1 MNFLHRLSKK
11 SETTSAASE
20 ATDEWENIK
29 PSDDFGNQAKI
40 ASAEANELLRQR
52 ERQERKIISALLHG
66 ANALRYP
73 DAAVSEQDRQL
84 VYDALANHTISPQQ
98 KSAILSNIVTPV
110 NQSPEKTIDAMQDK
124 HERRILAYLSG
135 TGFDYWQSTSVYDL
149 QNTLARFPTPYELK
163 TTEQAFLENIR
174 NNNPPQKYAEYQ
186 QAMDSF
192 KHKLYGKRLEY
203 YDAIESLQSKAD
215 QSQAITASRTQVFDS
230 YHQSTKQAET
240 SPTTPTEVRALTAAE
255 KTEILKSSQVE
266 GDSFI
271 YTGQA
276 YQLDTEILKQ
286 IGLEPN
292 YHFTIQNASIN
303 LSEPYRV
310 GSHTAVTAYVQTE
323 KGTKVCSYYRSNSQG
338 IWRYLP
344 DYVSDANNAQSPI
357 NWFGKG
363 YNEESLNLPSE
374 TQYALELI
382 TSNNPGVDLD
392 PTNAAFC
399 FAGTAKRYNSRHEYS
414 QAMATR
420 TLRGEF
426 YEEVPPQPSYDL
438 GKLSFV
444 KVRPETLDLTGP
456 SAPNFQESQ
465 NQFDTQTNL
474 YGQIIVD
481 HFPSV
486 DNSLEY
492 TFNHNSENQAWLSHI
507 EIKDA
512 PISSSGLRT
521 KWVSAGDF
529 GTPLY
534 EYASMSNGYGD
545 ESNTRGNYVNMWKN
559 YLRRMPIIQ
568 KYLRSQSLDVKS

>member
-1 MNFLHRLSKK
+1 MNFLHRLTKK
-11 SETTSAASE
+11 SETASVAAE
-20 ATDEWENIK
+20 TANAWDDIK

-40 ASAEANELLRQR
+40 ASAEANELLQQR
-52 ERQERKIISALLHG
+52 ERQERKIISSFLHG
-66 ANALRYP
+66 YGELSQP
-73 DAAVSEQDRQL
+73 DATVSEQERQL
-84 VYDALANHTISPQQ
+84 VYDALAQYTISPEQ
-98 KSAILSNIVTPV
+98 KSELLAQIVTPV
-110 NQSPEKTIDAMQDK
+110 DRSPEDTIDTMQDE
-124 HERRILAYLSG
+124 HERRILGYLSG
-135 TGFDYWQSTSVYDL
+135 TGFEYWQATSIYDL
-149 QNTLARFPTPYELK
+149 QNTLARFPTPYELRA
-163 TTEQAFLENIR
+163 TEQEFLENIR
-174 NNNPPQKYAEYQ
+174 THSSPQKYAEYQ

-203 YDAIESLQSKAD
+203 YNAMESLQSKAD
-215 QSQAITASRTQVFDS
+215 QSQAIATSRTQVFDS
-230 YHQSTKQAET
+230 YHQPTTQAEISAT
-240 SPTTPTEVRALTAAE
+240 EPVEVRALTAAE
-255 KTEILKSSQVE
+255 KAKILESSQIE
-266 GDSFI
+266 GDNFL
-271 YTGQA
+271 YNGQA
-276 YQLDTEILKQ
+276 YQLTAETLKQ

-292 YHFTIQNASIN
+292 YHFTLQNASIN
-303 LSEPYRV
+303 LSDPYQV

-344 DYVSDANNAQSPI
+344 DYVSDTNNPQSPI

-374 TQYALELI
+374 TQYVLELI
-382 TSNNPGVDLD
+382 TSNNPGVNLD
-392 PTNAAFC
+392 PANAAFC

-414 QAMATR
+414 QAKAAR
-420 TLRGEF
+420 ALRGEF

-438 GKLSFV
+438 GEVGFV

-474 YGQIIVD
+474 YGQIVVD
-481 HFPSV
+481 HFPSM

-492 TFNHNSENQAWLSHI
+492 TFNRNFKNQAWLSHI

-512 PISSSGLRT
+512 PISSAGLRT
-521 KWVSAGDF
+521 KWASAGDF

-534 EYASMSNGYGD
+534 EYVSMSNGYGD
-545 ESNTRGNYVNMWKN
+545 ESNTRGNYVSMWKN
-559 YLRRMPIIQ
+559 YLSRMPIIQ